1 MDLLTIP
8 TSRWSLTLIFNP
20 AQKRER
26 FIRGLIAILE
36 KDPIDPEDYL
46 ALYRKYDSHPMDPG
60 NFLPR

>member
-1 MDLLTIP
+1 
-8 TSRWSLTLIFNP
+8 LIFNP

-46 ALYRKYDSHPMDPG
+46 ALYRKYDSHPVDPG

>member
-46 ALYRKYDSHPMDPG
+46 ALYRKYDSHPVDPG